1 MVAKMQ
7 PVSDEQI
14 RRSVLNE
21 IDWEPEIT
29 SSDISVSAE
38 EGVISLTGFVHSYA
52 EKMAAER
59 AAKRIYGVKALAN
72 DIEVKPRYEMTDPEI
87 ARNAVLALQT
97 HVNVPDDRIK
107 ITVKNGWVMLEG
119 TVDWRYQKIAAEAAV
134 RNLTGIKGVNNQV
147 EIKPFVS
154 AGQVKIKIEEALK
167 RSAEIDARRI
177 SVEAHDSTVELWGNV
192 RSWAERHEAERAAW
206 AAPGVS
212 RVENHITIVP

>member
-38 EGVISLTGFVHSYA
+38 EGVVSLTGFVHSYA

-87 ARNAVLALQT
+87 ARNV
-97 HVNVPDDRIK
+97 V
-107 ITVKNGWVMLEG
+107 
-119 TVDWRYQKIAAEAAV
+119 
-134 RNLTGIKGVNNQV
+134 
-147 EIKPFVS
+147 FVFRRMS
-154 AGQVKIKIEEALK
+154 TYPMIRLRSQLRTAG
-167 RSAEIDARRI
+167 SC
-177 SVEAHDSTVELWGNV
+177 S
-192 RSWAERHEAERAAW
+192 RH
-206 AAPGVS
+206 G
-212 RVENHITIVP
+212 